1 MSSISLM
8 RLLVAVN
15 LLLLVRAQP
24 ATLQDLNEPAARER
38 ELTNLLQ
45 ARLRSS
51 QGERSADTP
60 PLSLLG
66 KGSSR
71 QQESEI
77 VTSTTLQTLN
87 VPATVDVITP
97 KYWNSAEKILKSSG
111 MSTPIP
117 SAAYVNAPPPPPKPT
132 KWQDILQEAQQPLST
147 KLGSAIMIG
156 VTPAVTPTP
165 PPMEAA
171 VAQQFVAQ
179 CPMVLFEKD
188 LSIRAPS
195 CNDTLG
201 RWIDPSPLNSRVV
214 LRWKNLPPAGLFL
227 GVDSALSGPGSAYFA
242 AITQVMT
249 LTGYKFVM
257 KNCLGIERWH
267 IEENV
272 YKVDSMGK
280 VSSTMELHAV
290 TMNSAAY
297 FIKYLVKSPEGV
309 VVAESN
315 LFRTLTNQFNFTTVE
330 DGQSTGHVIAVVTK
344 QGIWFDK
351 GWEQCMAPTS
361 PRGWSI
367 FFPEP
372 VGAALTTATVQDIR
386 VAIAGSVN
394 LMAYRNEERAADGI
408 NSQGAISELY
418 TFIGGVALACI
429 GFIMLA
435 NFFMVWRN
443 SGLKDKIKKVL
454 FDTQGLMPKRPY
466 QQREAPLHPSY

>member
-1 MSSISLM
+1 M
-8 RLLVAVN
+8 RLLVTMN

-24 ATLQDLNEPAARER
+24 ATLEDLNEPAARER
-38 ELTNLLQ
+38 ELTNVLQ
-45 ARLRSS
+45 ARLRSL
-51 QGERSADTP
+51 QGEGSVGEPSADPP
-60 PLSLLG
+60 PLSLLA

-77 VTSTTLQTLN
+77 VTSTTPQDLN
-87 VPATVDVITP
+87 VPATYDAISQ
-97 KYWNSAEKILKSSG
+97 KYWSSAEKILKSSG

-117 SAAYVNAPPPPPKPT
+117 SAAYVNAPPPLAAPS
-132 KWQDILQEAQQPLST
+132 KWQDVLQEPQQPLST
-147 KLGSAIMIG
+147 KLGSAVMVG
-156 VTPAVTPTP
+156 VSPAVTQTP
-165 PPMEAA
+165 VPAEAA
-171 VAQQFVAQ
+171 VSLQFVAQ
-179 CPMVLFEKD
+179 CPMVLFEKN

-201 RWIDPSPLNSRVV
+201 RWIDPSPMSSRVV
-214 LRWKNLPPAGLFL
+214 LSWKRLPPAGLFF
-227 GVDSALSGPGSAYFA
+227 GVDSALTGPGSAYFA

-257 KNCLGIERWH
+257 KNCLGVERWH

-280 VSSTMELHAV
+280 VSSTMELHDI

-297 FIKYLVKSPEGV
+297 FIKYLIKSADGV
-309 VVAESN
+309 LVAESSM
-315 LFRTLTNQFNFTTVE
+315 FRMLTNQITFTTVE

-344 QGIWFDK
+344 QGIWTGK

-372 VGAALTTATVQDIR
+372 AGAALTTETVQDIR
-386 VAIAGSVN
+386 IAIAGSVN
-394 LMAYRNEERAADGI
+394 LMAYRNEDRAADGI
-408 NSQGAISELY
+408 NSQGSISELY
-418 TFIGGVALACI
+418 NFIGGVALFCI
-429 GFIMLA
+429 GFVMLA

-466 QQREAPLHPSY
+466 QQREAPLQPTY